1 MADNNHLFSV
11 PVRPKQ
17 ASLALRTDGRRGW
30 MPLLWTPGQGE
41 TAMLRKGA
49 PVNVWPKGDLYLG
62 QTDFSA
68 RHRSA
73 TNHDSNYAYAITK
86 KRIIMAQKRVI
97 GQTFQTVDIDNMN
110 DITMSTGMLMGVITI
125 DTMKER
131 FNVAVEKSQ
140 AMSINKSIHDVLLS
154 LKQKKK
160 KELLNR

>member
-1 MADNNHLFSV
+1 
-11 PVRPKQ
+11 
-17 ASLALRTDGRRGW
+17 
-30 MPLLWTPGQGE
+30 
-41 TAMLRKGA
+41 
-49 PVNVWPKGDLYLG
+49 
-62 QTDFSA
+62 
-68 RHRSA
+68 
-73 TNHDSNYAYAITK
+73 
-86 KRIIMAQKRVI
+86 MAQKRVI